1 MANKFSTY
9 QMMLIV
15 SYAGLSISRLLELRR
30 INEAFREAID
40 DYSERTWFHLLK
52 TRSIILAFR
61 MSRLYMSRLY
71 MIQIVIKTVSW
82 YKASDNKSS
91 TSYMPDRET
100 YEGDRL
106 TKEFIIS
113 GREDIDDLFIANGYI
128 NQKADVKLIVSNTT
142 LTSATQHTALSGA
155 CSERNFKR
163 IRYLLDHGANPDVRL
178 TDNMTA
184 FSYLIKYA
192 TDEEVKSFSLLAI
205 VNLFVEKN
213 VNVVRCFYA
222 PGITIA
228 IMNILI
234 NKGHADLNNR
244 QEDIP
249 ILHYLVETCS
259 NVNVVKH
266 LIAMGADKEIL
277 DKNGDNALVYCCLNE
292 DLRYDNLVYLMEI
305 GLDFGTSQQRR
316 RVLNK
321 LITMKPSDT
330 DRPKHLAL
338 MRHVLSDRF
347 DTLAVSM
354 PNASTLSINTPGA
367 STSAVNMP
375 GASTS
380 AVNVPNASTSVE
392 DDVYELLDVRESSR
406 LDIGYFDSEGETVF
420 MKDIDFDI
428 MELLVGHLNVEE
440 KTFLLNVVN
449 DKNETALSKAYE
461 RKKLRTIE
469 LLIDNGA
476 DHSTLF
482 NTVGRDNNDGG
493 RFKLKKEIIAYINKK
508 AIVKVEFTPEEKDIQ
523 HTIHLYFLY
532 IFLFFA
538 IFFVVAF
545 LIAKCAND
553 PSCAQ
558 AGQTN
563 NGTGSSNS

>member
-9 QMMLIV
+9 QLMLIV

-30 INEAFREAID
+30 ISKDFREAID

-61 MSRLYMSRLY
+61 MSRLY

-113 GREDIDDLFIANGYI
+113 GREDMDDLFIANGYI

-192 TDEEVKSFSLLAI
+192 TDEEVKSLSLLAI

-228 IMNILI
+228 IINILI
-234 NKGHADLNNR
+234 NKGHADLNSH
-244 QEDIP
+244 QEDMP

-330 DRPKHLAL
+330 DRSKHLAL
-338 MRHVLSDRF
+338 MRHVLSDQF
-347 DTLAVSM
+347 DTLAINM
-354 PNASTLSINTPGA
+354 PNASM
-367 STSAVNMP
+367 STSVGNVNM
-375 GASTS
+375 
-380 AVNVPNASTSVE
+380 PNASTSVE
-392 DDVYELLDVRESSR
+392 DDVYELVDVRE
-406 LDIGYFDSEGETVF
+406 VF
-420 MKDIDFDI
+420 
-428 MELLVGHLNVEE
+428 E
-440 KTFLLNVVN
+440 
-449 DKNETALSKAYE
+449 A
-461 RKKLRTIE
+461 
-469 LLIDNGA
+469 
-476 DHSTLF
+476 
-482 NTVGRDNNDGG
+482 
-493 RFKLKKEIIAYINKK
+493 
-508 AIVKVEFTPEEKDIQ
+508 
-523 HTIHLYFLY
+523 
-532 IFLFFA
+532 
-538 IFFVVAF
+538 
-545 LIAKCAND
+545 
-553 PSCAQ
+553 
-558 AGQTN
+558 
-563 NGTGSSNS
+563 